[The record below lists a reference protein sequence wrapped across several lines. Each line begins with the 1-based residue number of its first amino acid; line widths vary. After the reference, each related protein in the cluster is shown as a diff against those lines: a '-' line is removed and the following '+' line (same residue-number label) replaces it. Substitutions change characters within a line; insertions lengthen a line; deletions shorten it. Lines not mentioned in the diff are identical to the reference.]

1 MKTKE
6 YRVKLDVTYTMYIP
20 VKAEDQDDAID
31 EIEKYINKTDDYE
44 VVNRSSEKSFDIQEV
59 TEYKKKRNGVSKRNR
74 ISRRKLSVS
83 HR

>member
-6 YRVKLDVTYTMYIP
+6 YRVKLNVTYTMYIP
-20 VKAEDQDDAID
+20 VKAEDQDSAID

-44 VVNRSSEKSFDIQEV
+44 IVNRSPEKSFDIREIA
-59 TEYKKKRNGVSKRNR
+59 EYKKKRNGVSKRNG
-74 ISRRKLSVS
+74 ISRHKLSVS